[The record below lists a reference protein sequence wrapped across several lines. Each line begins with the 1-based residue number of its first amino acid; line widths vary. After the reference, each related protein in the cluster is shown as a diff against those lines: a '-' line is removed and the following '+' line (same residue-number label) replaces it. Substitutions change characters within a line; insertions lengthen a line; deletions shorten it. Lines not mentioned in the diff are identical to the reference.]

1 MVVAR
6 FEEEYELS
14 RFGNKIT
21 VDTGSQSVEESLAEF
36 VSKYEPFM
44 TDADRVRM
52 LVQSARKSGQWV

>member
-21 VDTGSQSVEESLAEF
+21 VDTGTQSVEESLAEF
-36 VSKYEPFM
+36 VCKYEPYIN
-44 TDADRVRM
+44 DADRMKM
-52 LVQSARKSGQWV
+52 LVQGAKRRGEWV